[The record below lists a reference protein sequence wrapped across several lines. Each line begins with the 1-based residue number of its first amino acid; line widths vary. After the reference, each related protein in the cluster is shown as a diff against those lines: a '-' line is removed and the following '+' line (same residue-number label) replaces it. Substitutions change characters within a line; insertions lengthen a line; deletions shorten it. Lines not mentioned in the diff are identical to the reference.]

1 MAKKISTT
9 AIGGFVITA
18 LMLLMT
24 AVILFG
30 SGSFWKKTEQFVLHF
45 EESVKGLNVGSPVMF
60 RGVEVG
66 SVKSIVLKSE
76 LKTFSVSIPIFIE
89 IDKDR
94 FQLPK
99 GQQSQIIN
107 QLPRLIELGL
117 RAQLDLQSIVTGQ
130 LMIQLDYLP
139 DTPAK
144 LRGVENNY
152 PEIPTIRSSINELSN
167 TVKNI
172 PIQEIAADL
181 KEITGS
187 IKHLLASKKIDQ
199 ILSNLEST
207 TAKADRLVVNV
218 DGKIDSFSKE
228 LEKAITDVLELL
240 EKAESGFT
248 DATDSAARVLTN
260 IDGEVQPVSDSLVKA
275 LDAAKATLVQAETT
289 LVTVDDLV
297 DHSDTRLKLNRSLDE
312 ITTAARS
319 LASLADYLE
328 RHPDALLKGKR

>member
-30 SGSFWKKTEQFVLHF
+30 SGSFWKKTEQFVLYF

-89 IDKDR
+89 IDEDR

-99 GQQSQIIN
+99 GQQSHIID
-107 QLPRLIELGL
+107 QLPRLIKLGL

-139 DTPAK
+139 DTPLK

-207 TAKADRLVVNV
+207 TANADRLVVNV

-248 DATDSAARVLTN
+248 GATDSAARVLTN
-260 IDGEVQPVSDSLVKA
+260 IDGEVQPASDSLIKA
-275 LDAAKATLVQAETT
+275 LDAAKAT

-297 DHSDTRLKLNRSLDE
+297 DHSDTRMKLNRSLDE

-328 RHPDALLKGKR
+328 RHPEALLKGKR

>member
-89 IDKDR
+89 IDEDR

-99 GQQSQIIN
+99 GQQSHIID
-107 QLPRLIELGL
+107 QLPRLIKLGL

-139 DTPAK
+139 DTPLK

-207 TAKADRLVVNV
+207 TANADRLVVNV

-248 DATDSAARVLTN
+248 GATDSAARVLTN
-260 IDGEVQPVSDSLVKA
+260 IDGEVQPASDSLIKA
-275 LDAAKATLVQAETT
+275 LDAAKAT

-297 DHSDTRLKLNRSLDE
+297 DHSDTRMKLNRSLDE

-328 RHPDALLKGKR
+328 RHPEALLKGKR